1 MKIYSLTTS
10 SHNEHHSENDHVN
23 VKSYISL
30 AEAQK
35 VMRNAFIEFLDGE
48 FSGNINDYHVDEF
61 DYNPD
66 GPDDNVISDTFA
78 RAQIGLNYREWNITP
93 DEI

>member
-10 SHNEHHSENDHVN
+10 FHNEHHSENDGVS

-35 VMRNAFIEFLDGE
+35 AMRNAFIEFLDGE
-48 FSGNINDYHVDEF
+48 FSGNINDYHVNEF
-61 DYNPD
+61 DYSPN
-66 GPDDNVISDTFA
+66 DNVISDTSA
-78 RAQIGLNYREWNITP
+78 CAQVGLNHREWNITP

>member
-10 SHNEHHSENDHVN
+10 FHNEHHSENDGVR

-35 VMRNAFIEFLDGE
+35 AMRNAFIEFLDGE
-48 FSGNINDYHVDEF
+48 FSGNIDDYHVNEF

-66 GPDDNVISDTFA
+66 SPDDNVISDTVA
-78 RAQIGLNYREWNITP
+78 RAQVGLNHREWDITP

>member
-10 SHNEHHSENDHVN
+10 FHNENHRETDQVS

-30 AEAQK
+30 SEAQK
-35 VMRNAFIEFLDGE
+35 AMRNSFIEFLDGK
-48 FSGNINDYHVDEF
+48 FSGNINDYYVNEF

-66 GPDDNVISDTFA
+66 SSDDNVISDTIA
-78 RAQIGLNYREWNITP
+78 LAQIGLNYREWNITP